1 MFLWEAPSGRTI
13 RVFNG
18 HHYTMFDQ
26 LMLSWHDSVDRMAE
40 GWAGLA
46 AHLDGIDYGLDFVY
60 LTSTASPVMWDNA
73 PPNPYMPDLLRRW
86 NDAGRGPTVRYAT
99 FDDLRERAMTV
110 PDEALPR

>member
-1 MFLWEAPSGRTI
+1 MFLWEAPSGRTL

-40 GWAGLA
+40 GLGRSSTR
-46 AHLDGIDYGLDFVY
+46 GSMSIDYGLDFVY

-73 PPNPYMPDLLRRW
+73 PPNPYMPDLLQRW
-86 NDAGRGPTVRYAT
+86 NDAERGPPSAT
-99 FDDLRERAMTV
+99 RPSMTC
-110 PDEALPR
+110 ASG